1 MDAQAL
7 TREELRTKLHDAAGQ
22 LREFTALPVVHRV
35 LARVDELEA
44 HLRDTTLP
52 WPAEREVEVR
62 ALCMEA
68 LWLTN
73 LEARITSILTGEG
86 RGR

>member
-7 TREELRTKLHDAAGQ
+7 TREELRAKLHDAAAQ

-35 LARVDELEA
+35 LARIDELEA

-52 WPAEREVEVR
+52 WSAEREAEIL

-73 LEARITSILTGEG
+73 LEARITSILADEG
-86 RGR
+86 RGP